1 MCENLILSKCAVAI
15 KVLIVKYA
23 DNEKESKQATA
34 QYCYYFFF
42 FRFLKYLEI
51 SLKKRCDNISE
62 SMPKIKIKNCSAFIF
77 I

>member
-1 MCENLILSKCAVAI
+1 MCGNLILSKCAVAI

-42 FRFLKYLEI
+42 FRFLKYFEI
-51 SLKKRCDNISE
+51 SLKNKCDNMIE
-62 SMPKIKIKNCSAFIF
+62 SIPKISIKNCSAFIF